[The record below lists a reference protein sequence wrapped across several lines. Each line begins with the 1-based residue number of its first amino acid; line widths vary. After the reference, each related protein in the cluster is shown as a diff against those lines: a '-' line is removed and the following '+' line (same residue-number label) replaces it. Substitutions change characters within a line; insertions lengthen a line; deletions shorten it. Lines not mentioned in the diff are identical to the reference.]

1 METLFVFDR
10 FKGRGVSL
18 AIVRILLLINV
29 FDLFSHCRFALL
41 PLPCPAHIK
50 TCSKQCNFFYFLI
63 VFSLFLLCFRL
74 IYNRFRLVWGLGR
87 VLPLLVLM
95 ICKHA
100 FALALMRSG
109 LSGSRIQPRI
119 VPPEIDHVSL
129 FQDVRCVC
137 VLIPVAVYP
146 VRISRD
152 YVVTF
157 FLKLKDCTT

>member
-1 METLFVFDR
+1 METLFIFDR

-87 VLPLLVLM
+87 VLPPACSDDM
-95 ICKHA
+95 QAC
-100 FALALMRSG
+100 FCTCSNALGIIRQQDTTPDCS
-109 LSGSRIQPRI
+109 
-119 VPPEIDHVSL
+119 PEIDHVSL

-157 FLKLKDCTT
+157 FFKLKDCTT